1 MGSFGGSDIFA
12 GGATGYEAGFY
23 HEGGEARPGKNL
35 RRVSLVTMHSGREV
49 PAMLEADEFVHDRMT
64 TARWGAPALAAMK
77 YGIAPNVSGSSG
89 GGAPQVNNFQFHGV
103 QDMDS
108 FKRSKSTMFADL
120 SRAVDKGRKHR

>member
-1 MGSFGGSDIFA
+1 
-12 GGATGYEAGFY
+12 
-23 HEGGEARPGKNL
+23 
-35 RRVSLVTMHSGREV
+35 
-49 PAMLEADEFVHDRMT
+49 MT
-64 TARWGAPALAAMK
+64 TAKWGAPALAAMK

>member
-35 RRVSLVTMHSGREV
+35 RRVSLVTMHSGGEV
-49 PAMLEADEFVHDRMT
+49 PVMLEAGEFVHDRMT

-89 GGAPQVNNFQFHGV
+89 GEPQVNNFHFHGV

-108 FKRSKSTMFADL
+108 FKRSKSQLLSDL
-120 SRAVDKGRKHR
+120 SRAVEKGNKHR